1 MALDVPAAPVA
12 QNFPTALI
20 AQNRAL
26 ADLIRVADP
35 DTPVPTCPNWML
47 RQLVTHVGRG
57 DRWAATIVGQRAES
71 VVDPRTVP
79 DGKPPADPGDAA
91 DWLIGG
97 VRLLIDAVDGVG
109 PETSVWTFLGPRP
122 AAWWLRRRL
131 HETAVHR
138 ADAALALNAPF
149 DLPADVAADGVSE
162 WLSLLADWPQP
173 ELRLEGDTT
182 MHLHATD
189 DELGAAG
196 EWMVRGGGGGGIEW
210 EPGHAKGTVA
220 VRGAAVDLLLAL
232 MRRIPAGGPRVQVL
246 GDAAVFERWL
256 ARTAL

>member
-26 ADLIRVADP
+26 ADLTRTADP
-35 DTPVPTCPNWML
+35 DTPVPTCPDWML

-71 VVDPRTVP
+71 VVDPRMVP

-162 WLSLLADWPQP
+162 WLSLLAAASRP
-173 ELRLEGDTT
+173 EPPLEGGTS

-189 DELGAAG
+189 DGLGAAG
-196 EWMVRGGGGGGIEW
+196 EWMVRGGGDGIAW
-210 EPGHAKGTVA
+210 ESGHAKGTVA
-220 VRGAAVDLLLAL
+220 VRGAAVDLLLTL
-232 MRRIPAGGPRVQVL
+232 TRRIPAGDPRVQVL
-246 GDAAVFERWL
+246 GDAAVFDGWL
-256 ARTAL
+256 ARTAF